1 MSLRKTLLAASISAA
16 LPLLLCASASATQL
30 MAEPVSLTDRTTEAV
45 VAQLDNLRAQKGL
58 DQDHG
63 FAVKAH
69 HPGVTGTAITRLAHT
84 YKGVRVFHADSVVVT
99 SDAGEI
105 LSETSSDRSEGLG
118 NNAARAESTSSAQDS
133 ASASLNGRFA
143 NFNVTPAISSK
154 AAIGVAVQSTAPAAA
169 HAVTPSAEL
178 IIYPIVTTV
187 RTAAAANKA
196 EAQLN
201 ALDVV
206 DQVTGYELA
215 YLVQTRMV
223 SGTKPVYFDTVV
235 SANDGRV
242 LAQWKA
248 LKTVVGT
255 GKSQYNGTVPIN
267 TTLSGSTYSLK
278 DATRGTGGTYGAM
291 AITNANHGTTAGALY
306 TNTTNTWGDGAQYIA
321 GGSTTNANGQTAAVN
336 AMWGLMNTYDTLK
349 NVLGW
354 QSLDGNNTATYIA
367 AHVNTAYDNAY
378 YDDTCRCMYIGDGS
392 SFKSLGSIDV
402 IGHEMG
408 HGVTAATSNLTYSG
422 ESGGLNESA
431 SDINGE
437 MTEAYARA
445 GGTGT
450 VIPATGNDWQM
461 GTEISK
467 TGTPLR
473 YLYKPSLDG
482 SSPNAWSTTVKN
494 LDVHYSSGPNN
505 RMFYFLSQGSN
516 ATTTSNY
523 YSAYLTQQPKAMT
536 GIGNDKAYRI
546 WFRALTTKFTA
557 STNYAD
563 ARAKVLLSAQELYGV
578 GSKEAIAVQRAYAAI
593 NVGTDVAETAGG
605 TGGVAIASNPASV
618 TVAPGATASFA
629 VTASGGTAPYKYQW
643 LRNGAAISGA
653 TSASYSLTAATT
665 DNGAVFSARV
675 TDSATTPT
683 TATSAGATLTVSST
697 GGGGA
702 STERVTNGG
711 FESGVTGWAG
721 TTGAIGAWA
730 GSGEVPFEGSQFAY
744 LGGNGAAATES
755 LTQAVVL
762 PSTATAATLSFALHI
777 DTAETTTSTIYD
789 KLVVTVKS
797 STGAVLGTL
806 ATYSNLNKASGYAT
820 RTFSLLPY
828 KGQTV
833 TLSFAMTED
842 SSAQTTFTI
851 DKVSVITQ

>member
-1 MSLRKTLLAASISAA
+1 MSLRKTLLASSISAA

-30 MAEPVSLTDRTTEAV
+30 MAAPVELTERATEAV
-45 VAQLDNLRAQKGL
+45 VAQLDSQRASKGL

-63 FAVKAH
+63 FKVAAH
-69 HPGVTGTAITRLAHT
+69 HPGVAGTAITRVAHT
-84 YKGVRVFHADSVVVT
+84 YKGVRVFHSESVVVT
-99 SDAGEI
+99 SDAGEV
-105 LSETSSDRSEGLG
+105 LSEVSSDRSEGLG
-118 NNAARAESTSSAQDS
+118 VNAARGSVQDA
-133 ASASLNGRFA
+133 ASAAVMGKFA
-143 NFNVTPAISSK
+143 SFSVTPTISNKTAVS
-154 AAIGVAVQSTAPAAA
+154 VAVQSTAPSAV

-178 IIYPIVTTV
+178 IIYPIVTSV
-187 RTAAAANKA
+187 RTPAAANKA
-196 EAQLN
+196 ESQLN
-201 ALDVV
+201 ALDLV

-223 SGTKPVYFDTVV
+223 SGTKPVFYDTIV
-235 SANDGRV
+235 SANDGRI
-242 LAQWKA
+242 LAQWKS

-267 TTLSGSTYSLK
+267 TTLSGSTYTMK

-291 AITNANHGTTAGALY
+291 AITNANHGTTAGSIY
-306 TNTTNTWGDGAQYIA
+306 TNTTNVWGDGQQYIA

-437 MTEAYARA
+437 MVEAYARA

-467 TGTPLR
+467 TGQPLR

-482 SSPNAWSTTVKN
+482 SSPNAWSSTIKN

-523 YSAYLTQQPKAMT
+523 YSSYLTQLPKAMT

-563 ARAKVLLSAQELYGV
+563 ARAKVLLAAQELYGT

-593 NVGTDVAETAGG
+593 NVGTDVPETASG
-605 TGGVAIASNPASV
+605 GGVAIASNPASV
-618 TVAPGATASFA
+618 TVAPGATATFA

-643 LRNGAAISGA
+643 LRNGANISGA

-665 DNGAVFSARV
+665 DNGAVFSAKV

-683 TATSAGATLTVSST
+683 TATSTGATLTVSST
-697 GGGGA
+697 GGGT

-711 FESGVTGWAG
+711 FESGATGWGG
-721 TTGAIGAWA
+721 TTGAIGSWA
-730 GSGEVPFEGSQFAY
+730 GSGEVAFEGSQFAY
-744 LGGNGAAATES
+744 LGGNGATANET

-762 PSTATAATLSFALHI
+762 PSAATSATLSFALHI
-777 DTAETTTSTIYD
+777 DTAETTTTSQYD
-789 KLVVTVKS
+789 KLVVTVKNS
-797 STGAVLGTL
+797 AGTVLGTL
-806 ATYSNLNKASGYAT
+806 ATYSNLNKATGYT
-820 RTFSLLPY
+820 TKSFSLLPY